1 LGQLAGA
8 MEYPAVTMAIR
19 RFEKRLQ
26 VDKTLTRRLKQVLKM
41 LQVKT

>member
-1 LGQLAGA
+1 

-19 RFEKRLQ
+19 RLE
-26 VDKTLTRRLKQVLKM
+26 RRLKSDKGLVKKIQRVLRM